1 MAQTWNNAERRLYI
15 RIEKHFIISYF
26 DKSDPAVKHNVSQ
39 LKNISMGGMCF
50 VAPQNYR
57 DGTRMEVN
65 LKTPYV
71 ADMVNM
77 EGVVLES
84 REKIPNMLYEVRLQ
98 FGPLSKEAEF
108 ILKKIV
114 ETFLKISEEK
124 KA

>member
-1 MAQTWNNAERRLYI
+1 MAQAWNNAERRRYI

-26 DKSDPAVKHNVSQ
+26 DKNDPAVKHSISQ

-50 VAPQNYR
+50 VAPQNYS
-57 DGTRMEVN
+57 GGAQMGVN

-71 ADMVNM
+71 ADMVGM

-84 REKIPNMLYEVRLQ
+84 REKIANMIYEVRLQ

-108 ILKKIV
+108 VLKKIV